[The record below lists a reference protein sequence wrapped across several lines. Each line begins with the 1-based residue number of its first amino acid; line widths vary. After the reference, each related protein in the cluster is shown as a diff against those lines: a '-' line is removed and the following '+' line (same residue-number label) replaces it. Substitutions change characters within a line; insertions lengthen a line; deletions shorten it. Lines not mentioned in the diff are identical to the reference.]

1 MSASTLVA
9 TCVAGALAV
18 GAPAPA
24 DAVAPA
30 PAPAPAEAAAPA
42 PAPAPAP
49 AAAPAPASTP
59 ADAAPSAAVPLEPAP
74 PPSPAPA
81 PTVMVQPSVPPPA
94 PPQPVPRTGDV
105 LVTVGAVSM
114 GVGGLSLLLVAAP
127 AGIVRNVALRR
138 AEREDV
144 LAFSSRKTRYER
156 ARRADD
162 AMEAGFWVGAPLVVG
177 GAVLLITGL
186 VIRSNA
192 RAAARMAAAPGG
204 LVVRF

>member
-18 GAPAPA
+18 GAPAPTEA
-24 DAVAPA
+24 VAPAPAEAVAPA
-30 PAPAPAEAAAPA
+30 PAPAPAEAVAPA
-42 PAPAPAP
+42 P
-49 AAAPAPASTP
+49 TP

-105 LVTVGAVSM
+105 LITVGAVSM

-192 RAAARMAAAPGG
+192 RAAARMVAAPGG